1 MSVLDLVLRDI
12 LFNHLQHQLTFLLF
26 GLLVTDREADRDSSM
41 EDVAISITAMIQK
54 RSKGLTALIQEESLL
69 KVHQVL
75 PTRLI
80 VTTQDMLH
88 QCLFLKDTKRVS
100 KYCFQY
106 DYSLWLY
113 W

>member
-1 MSVLDLVLRDI
+1 
-12 LFNHLQHQLTFLLF
+12 
-26 GLLVTDREADRDSSM
+26 M
-41 EDVAISITAMIQK
+41 EDVAISITAMIKK

-88 QCLFLKDTKRVS
+88 QRLFLKDTKRVS
-100 KYCFQY
+100 KYCFQ
-106 DYSLWLY
+106 
-113 W
+113 